1 MARIGRPPR
10 TPIPKGADAEE
21 ELRKIQRNKKRAE
34 RRAKKKAIEDAEAGI
49 GVGLPPTP
57 GLPGP
62 APLLG
67 RLKTAEE
74 LKQDFQDAFDA
85 LGGVAGLVAWGARY
99 PKEFYAIWARM
110 NIPKSLGGD
119 GGSSGGIE
127 DIIAQLD
134 GATVN

>member
-1 MARIGRPPR
+1 MR
-10 TPIPKGADAEE
+10 TRTLLPKGEAAVE
-21 ELRKIQRNKKRAE
+21 ELRRLQRLKKRAE
-34 RRAKKKAIEDAEAGI
+34 RRAKKKAAEEAER
-49 GVGLPPTP
+49 GLAHDEQSAS
-57 GLPGP
+57 GDIGP

-67 RLKTAEE
+67 RLKTPEE
-74 LKQDFQDAFDA
+74 LKQDFQDAFDQ
-85 LGGVAGLVAWGARY
+85 LGGVAGLVAWGQRY

-119 GGSSGGIE
+119 GGGSGGIE